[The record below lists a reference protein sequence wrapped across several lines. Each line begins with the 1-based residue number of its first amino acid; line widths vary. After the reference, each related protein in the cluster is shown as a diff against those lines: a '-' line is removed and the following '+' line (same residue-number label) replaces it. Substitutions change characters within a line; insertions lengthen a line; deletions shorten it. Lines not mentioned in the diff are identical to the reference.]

1 MNKMSKSPGRDGD
14 DRWVDQMLDD
24 LARAPVPDL
33 PDTLMAR
40 ILADADAMLPPPG
53 GRAAR
58 TPWWQQILEGVGG
71 WTAVTGLVAA
81 AATGFVVGLGAL
93 DGVGV
98 TVPWM
103 QVDDT
108 YYDTDDATYAF
119 GWDMEEG

>member
-1 MNKMSKSPGRDGD
+1 MSKSPDRDGD
-14 DRWVDQMLDD
+14 ERWVDQMLDD

-33 PDTLMAR
+33 PDALMAR

-53 GRAAR
+53 GHKLRAA
-58 TPWWQQILEGVGG
+58 WWRQILEGVGG

-98 TVPWM
+98 SAPWM

-108 YYDTDDATYAF
+108 YYDTQEATYAF